1 MVFQAGQRIVFIGD
15 SITDARRTRDAGPY
29 GTGYVSLVRAF
40 VMAAHPGL
48 RLTWEN
54 RGVGGDTVRDLAA
67 RWERDAV
74 ATRPDWLAVK
84 VGIND
89 AYRWVAGKPDAPGV
103 PLNEYEDT
111 LRRLLRRAVESTGCQ
126 LILGTPYYIEPDRLD
141 PVRAAMDRYGAA
153 VRAIASDFGALLVDT
168 QAAFD
173 AVLAATPAT
182 DWADDRV
189 HPCLPGHA
197 VLARAYL
204 SALDGTSTLDGP
216 VTSRR

>member
-1 MVFQAGQRIVFIGD
+1 M
-15 SITDARRTRDAGPY
+15 
-29 GTGYVSLVRAF
+29 
-40 VMAAHPGL
+40 
-48 RLTWEN
+48 
-54 RGVGGDTVRDLAA
+54 
-67 RWERDAV
+67 
-74 ATRPDWLAVK
+74 
-84 VGIND
+84 
-89 AYRWVAGKPDAPGV
+89 

-204 SALDGTSTLDGP
+204 RAGWHLHAGRSRHIETLSGLRSQRYPVDTLDEPRPRVPSGSTP
-216 VTSRR
+216 MAWSPRW